1 MHHNAINHAF
11 GNIDLYL
18 LDQVLKGRFEGK
30 KTLLDAGCG
39 EGRNLR
45 YFADQNFELY
55 GNDIEPMAIKMV
67 QMSYPKVTKD
77 NFTVKATEDLT
88 YPSNFFDIILCGAVL
103 HFAKSQNHFDQMLD
117 QLAKLV
123 KKGGVLFIRM
133 ATNIGI
139 DGITNSTFTYHLNE
153 DEIHDTFSK
162 RNLIFIEPW
171 KSVVVEGQRSMGT
184 FILSKV

>member
-1 MHHNAINHAF
+1 M
-11 GNIDLYL
+11 
-18 LDQVLKGRFEGK
+18 
-30 KTLLDAGCG
+30 
-39 EGRNLR
+39 
-45 YFADQNFELY
+45 
-55 GNDIEPMAIKMV
+55 
-67 QMSYPKVTKD
+67 TKD
-77 NFTVKATEDLT
+77 NFTVKAIEDLT
-88 YPSNFFDIILCGAVL
+88 YPSKFFDIILCGAVL